1 MFLLKHQDIR
11 FKSDLNGEGKV
22 YLQYTDWSLFVQY

>member
-11 FKSDLNGEGKV
+11 FKSNLNVEEKV